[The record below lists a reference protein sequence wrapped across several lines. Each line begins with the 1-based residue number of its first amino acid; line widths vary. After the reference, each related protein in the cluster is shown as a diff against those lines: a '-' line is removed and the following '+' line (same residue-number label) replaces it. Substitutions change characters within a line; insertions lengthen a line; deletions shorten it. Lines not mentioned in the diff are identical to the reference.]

1 MLLTGV
7 VLIQKRVEEL
17 VRIAVVEHPID
28 IARFTTM
35 MLKEILPKAKEQLGL
50 EFDNIVIYPGPQPR
64 ESADIELYRDGILV
78 HKINQKTCVSGDLKT
93 TIRKLKEAIKPWE
106 EGIITA
112 FIEFTDR
119 NGNEK
124 VRTVIFYIPGHI
136 ARALTVGELDQI
148 LVGKIEEKMIEEGYT
163 GYHIIEVTSA
173 LALWRA
179 KQALMA
185 REKAEEAAK
194 EAKEARERA
203 EEAAKEAKEA
213 RERAEEAVV
222 VLKDLLGSIGDIKRT
237 LTELREELKKKTRKK
252 NIS

>member
-1 MLLTGV
+1 MTGV

-203 EEAAKEAKEA
+203 EEA
-213 RERAEEAVV
+213 VV